1 MADILPGL
9 TGTWEMI
16 RAETAGEPSP
26 DLIPLRVELQLTAE
40 SYAVHLAGELADRG
54 TFTVI
59 ADQPHPALALL
70 GTTGPNAGRT
80 IPCIYQLA
88 GNRLRICYG
97 LDGTLPGGFKTTP
110 DSQLYLATYRRKS
123 FTHQ

>member
-1 MADILPGL
+1 MAATLPGL

-26 DLIPLRVELQLTAE
+26 DLIPLRVELQLNAG
-40 SYAVHLAGELADRG
+40 SYAVRLAGELADQG
-54 TFTVI
+54 TLTPTSS
-59 ADQPHPALALL
+59 QPYPSLSFH

-97 LDGTLPGGFKTTP
+97 LDGNLPAGFKTTP
-110 DSQLYLATYRRKS
+110 DSQLYLATYRRKAA
-123 FTHQ
+123 